1 MFKDLREYFDLLEK
15 NGDLSRVTNEVEL
28 LEIPSILVKK
38 EKEGKAVIIEN
49 VIGYNHSVCNN
60 IFGKREFLSSVF
72 KCPKE
77 EVAIEFSKRYE
88 NMIKPVI
95 IESGPVQD
103 IVLLGD
109 KIDIEKFPFI
119 VHSAKD
125 AGRYITGGMII
136 AKDPETGVRNLSF
149 NRMQLKGPRK
159 TGLRMSPTQDL
170 ETYYQKAVAKNQPLE
185 IAVVIGNHPLD
196 LLAAACGPAR
206 DIDELYIAGGLRQE
220 PVELVKC
227 KTIDIEV
234 PAYAEM
240 VIEGYINPDELED
253 EGPFGDFM
261 EFYIAVM
268 ENHVFHAKAITMRKN
283 PMVQVIRAGSI
294 DDVTLLGTPREAQ
307 LHQVLKNMN
316 IDVRAINIMVCKNY
330 LTCAISI
337 KKHVENEAKNAL
349 MAVFGSF
356 KFLKNCVIVDHDVDI
371 FDPSDIWWALSTRL
385 RAEQGVMTIPNTVGF
400 GRDKYGIHTTKMG
413 MDATVPL
420 EAWDEFE
427 RITIPSIEDL

>member
-15 NGDLSRVTNEVEL
+15 NGDLSCVTDEVEL
-28 LEIPSILVKK
+28 LGIPSILVDK

-49 VIGYNHSVCNN
+49 VKGYDHAVCNN
-60 IFGKREFLSSVF
+60 IFGKREFLADVF
-72 KCPKE
+72 QCPKE
-77 EVAIEFSKRYE
+77 DVAIEFSKRCE
-88 NMIKPVI
+88 NMIEPVM
-95 IESGPVQD
+95 IETGPVQD
-103 IVLLGD
+103 VVLLGD
-109 KIDIEKFPFI
+109 EIDIEKFPFI

-136 AKDPETGVRNLSF
+136 AKDPETGIRNCSF

-170 ETYYQKAVAKNQPLE
+170 ESYYQKAVAKNQPLE
-185 IAVVIGNHPLD
+185 IAVVIGNHPMD

-227 KTIDIEV
+227 KTIDVEI

-240 VIEGYINPDELED
+240 VIEGYLNPGELED

-261 EFYIAVM
+261 EFYISVM
-268 ENHVFHAKAITMRKN
+268 KNHVFHAKAIAMRKN
-283 PMVQVIRAGSI
+283 PMVQVIRAGSV

-307 LHQVLKNMN
+307 LHKVLKNMN

-337 KKHVENEAKNAL
+337 KKRIENEAKNAL

-356 KFLKNCVIVDHDVDI
+356 KFLKNCVFVDHDVDI

-385 RAEQGVMTIPNTVGF
+385 RAEQGVMTFPNTVGF

-413 MDATVPL
+413 IDATVPL
-420 EAWDEFE
+420 DAWDEFE
-427 RITIPSIEDL
+427 RITIPTIHDL